1 MAGISG
7 FESYKPRSKTA
18 RMALAALA
26 AGGVGFLVFFYVF
39 YYGPIYPPTTWAPE
53 QPIPFSHLV
62 HAGDNEID
70 CQYCHTYARRSEMA
84 GLPSVST
91 CMNCHR
97 NLKTESPLIIKV
109 SDYFDEQK
117 PIEWIKVY
125 DLPDH
130 VWFSHKRHILKDID
144 CHACHGEVHDLEV
157 QTRMVDHKMT
167 FCLDCHQKNGASTD
181 CWTCHT

>member
-18 RMALAALA
+18 RIMLAALTV
-26 AGGVGFLVFFYVF
+26 GGIGLFIVLYVF
-39 YYGPIYPPTTWAPE
+39 YYGPIYPLTTWAPK

-62 HAGDNEID
+62 HAGDNGIN

-84 GLPSVST
+84 GVPSVST

-97 NLKTESPLIIKV
+97 NLKTESPLIVKV
-109 SDYFDEQK
+109 TEYFEEQK
-117 PIEWIKVY
+117 PIKWIRVY
-125 DLPDH
+125 HLPDI
-130 VWFSHKRHILKDID
+130 VWFSHKRHIAKDIA
-144 CHACHGEVHDLEV
+144 CQKCHGPVQTFEV
-157 QTRMVDHKMT
+157 QKKVMNHKMT
-167 FCLDCHQKNGASTD
+167 FCLSCHQKNGASTD

>member
-18 RMALAALA
+18 RMMLAAMA
-26 AGGVGFLVFFYVF
+26 AGGIGFLVFFYVF
-39 YYGPIYPPTTWAPE
+39 YYGPIYPVAAWAPE

-62 HAGDNEID
+62 HAGDNGID

-84 GLPSVST
+84 GIPSVST

-97 NLKTESPLIIKV
+97 NLKTEAPLIV
-109 SDYFDEQK
+109 EVTRYFEEEK
-117 PIEWIKVY
+117 PLEWTRVY

-130 VWFSHKRHILKDID
+130 VWFSHKRHIAKDIA
-144 CHACHGEVHDLEV
+144 CQKCHGPVQTLEV
-157 QTRMVDHKMT
+157 QTKAVDHKMT
-167 FCLDCHQKNGASTD
+167 FCLDCHQKNEASTD